1 MPEEMM
7 TAPDWFQDK
16 RLNEVA
22 FCRVFLERH
31 PLKCI
36 GGTFFNVDG
45 RLPEETIQ
53 RMIYEDIRDYVTSGV
68 SKKVKNLLGVLKL
81 ECEAEPSPFQ
91 TDRIHVANGTVYLDD
106 SFSEEKEFCRNRLP
120 VSYNANTQNPETW
133 LRYLH
138 DLLIPEDILTLQE
151 YFGYCLIPTTK
162 AQKMLMIIGKG
173 GEGKSRLGI
182 VLRALL
188 GSNMNTGS
196 IAKIESSPFA
206 RADLEHQLLLLDD
219 DMKLEALSQT
229 NHLKAIIT
237 AELPMDLE
245 RKGEQSYQGDLRV
258 RFLGLGNGSLQ
269 SLYDRTQG
277 FYRRQIILTTKD
289 KPADRIDDPYLA
301 EKMCSELEGIFLWAL
316 EGLQRLI
323 ANDYRFTI
331 SDAARE
337 NMEEAI
343 SDGNN
348 IVDFLQSEGY
358 ICFKADYEARS
369 SDLYEVYKLWCK
381 ENAEHPFSMKT
392 FISYLKQNAT
402 AYGLEYTNKIHYQ
415 GGKVRGFMGIYIE
428 RKLFY

>member
-7 TAPDWFQDK
+7 TEPDWFQDK

-22 FCRVFLERH
+22 FCRELLEKH
-31 PLKCI
+31 PVKCI
-36 GGTFFNVDG
+36 NGDFFNVDG
-45 RLPEETIQ
+45 RIPEEAIQ
-53 RMIYEDIRDYVTSGV
+53 RMIYEEIKDHVTTGV

-81 ECEAEPSPFQ
+81 ECESEPPPFQ
-91 TDRIHVANGTVYLDD
+91 TDRIHVANGTVFLDG

-120 VSYNANTQNPETW
+120 VRYCAETAIPQAW
-133 LRYLH
+133 LRYLN
-138 DLLIPEDILTLQE
+138 DLLLPDDIFTVQE

-258 RFLGLGNGSLQ
+258 RFLGLGNGSLH
-269 SLYDRTQG
+269 SLYDRTHG

-301 EKMCSELEGIFLWAL
+301 EKMCAELEGIFLWAL

-323 ANDYRFTI
+323 SNDYRFTI
-331 SDAARE
+331 SQRAKE

-348 IVDFLQSEGY
+348 IVEFLKSEGY
-358 ICFKADYEARS
+358 IGFKADYEARLMYLFINCS
-369 SDLYEVYKLWCK
+369 VCVEIVFVALFMATSALTMR
-381 ENAEHPFSMKT
+381 FSPNRY
-392 FISYLKQNAT
+392 FRIA
-402 AYGLEYTNKIHYQ
+402 
-415 GGKVRGFMGIYIE
+415 
-428 RKLFY
+428 LFR

>member
-22 FCRVFLERH
+22 FCREFLEKH
-31 PLKCI
+31 PVKCI
-36 GGTFFNVDG
+36 NGNFFNVDG
-45 RLPEETIQ
+45 RIPEEAIQ
-53 RMIYEDIRDYVTSGV
+53 RMIYEEIKDHVTTGV

-81 ECEAEPSPFQ
+81 ECESEPPPFQ
-91 TDRIHVANGTVYLDD
+91 TDRIHVANGTVFLDGN
-106 SFSEEKEFCRNRLP
+106 FAEEKEFCRNRLP
-120 VSYNANTQNPETW
+120 VRYCAEAAIPQTW
-133 LRYLH
+133 MRYLN
-138 DLLIPEDILTLQE
+138 DLLQPDDILTVQE

-258 RFLGLGNGSLQ
+258 RFLGLGNGNLQ
-269 SLYDRTQG
+269 SLYDRSQG

-289 KPADRIDDPYLA
+289 KPAGRIDDPYLA
-301 EKMCSELEGIFLWAL
+301 EKMCAELEGIFLWAL

-323 ANDYRFTI
+323 ANDYRLTI
-331 SDAARE
+331 SQRAKE

-348 IVDFLQSEGY
+348 IVDFLKSEGY
-358 ICFKADYEARS
+358 IGFKADYEARS
-369 SDLYEVYKLWCK
+369 SDLYEVYKLWCR
-381 ENAEHPFSMKT
+381 ENAENPFAMKS
-392 FISYLKQNAT
+392 FIAYLKQNADS
-402 AYGLEYTNKIHYQ
+402 YGLEYTNKIHYQ
-415 GGKVRGFMGIYIE
+415 GGKVRGFLGIYVE
-428 RKLFY
+428 RKLYL